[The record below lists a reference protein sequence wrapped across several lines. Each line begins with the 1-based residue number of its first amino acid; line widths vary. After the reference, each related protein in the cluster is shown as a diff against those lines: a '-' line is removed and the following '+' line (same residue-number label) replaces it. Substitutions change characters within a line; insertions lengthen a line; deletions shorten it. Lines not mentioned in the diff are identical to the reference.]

1 MKSKPFLSIML
12 LFVLVNIPFLSSVWA
27 SSVMWSRSYG
37 GADTDYAEA
46 VIQTSDGGY
55 ALAGSSQSF
64 GAGKSEFWL
73 VKTDSLG
80 KMEWNQTYGHTLASS
95 VLQTGDGGYIIGGF
109 DSEGAKLVK
118 TDSSGNMEW
127 TKNYGGGES
136 VNSMI
141 QTSDGGYALAGMTG
155 FDSVYAT
162 DFWFAKTD
170 ALGNMQW
177 NRTYDWTTTEW
188 VNSVIQTSDGGYA
201 LIGVTTLG
209 GGMTHWKLVK
219 TDSEGNM
226 EWNKGYGSVDK
237 DEGHAVFQTDDGGYM
252 LGGWMWSRSNGGG
265 PTFALVKTD
274 SVGNM
279 IWNKTYDGGTAWS
292 MVQTSDGGYAL
303 AGAVKLVKT
312 DSEGNMQWSQIY
324 SRHDSFNS
332 VIQTSDG
339 GYALAGTIILLVDD
353 IPYDND
359 AWLIK
364 TDSEG
369 IIPEFPSWTQ
379 LLIMLVAVMAVAVVY
394 RHNLNKQGQ
403 GRFDVI

>member
-1 MKSKPFLSIML
+1 MKKITITIAFFGL
-12 LFVLVNIPFLSSVWA
+12 LIFALAIPVRASFIVWNKT
-27 SSVMWSRSYG
+27 YG
-37 GADTDYAEA
+37 GADTDLAEEVIQTSDGGYAFVGSTRSFSADGNEFWLVKTDSLGNMEWNNTYGSGMVSSVLQTSDGGYTFA
-46 VIQTSDGGY
+46 GGARLVKTDSEGNMQWTKNYGGGETVNSIIQTSDGGY
-55 ALAGSSQSF
+55 ALAGR
-64 GAGKSEFWL
+64 
-73 VKTDSLG
+73 TD
-80 KMEWNQTYGHTLASS
+80 
-95 VLQTGDGGYIIGGF
+95 F
-109 DSEGAKLVK
+109 DSA
-118 TDSSGNMEW
+118 W
-127 TKNYGGGES
+127 T
-136 VNSMI
+136 
-141 QTSDGGYALAGMTG
+141 
-155 FDSVYAT
+155 T

-170 ALGNMQW
+170 ELGNMQW

-209 GGMTHWKLVK
+209 GGMTHWKLIK

-226 EWNKGYGSVDK
+226 EWNKGYGSIDK
-237 DEGHAVFQTDDGGYM
+237 DEGHAVIQTGDGGYM

-303 AGAVKLVKT
+303 AGGVKLVKT

-339 GYALAGTIILLVDD
+339 GYVLAGTIIILVDD
-353 IPYDND
+353 IPYDNN

-364 TDSEG
+364 TDVEG
-369 IIPEFPSWTQ
+369 IIPEFSSLTP
-379 LLIMLVAVMAVAVVY
+379 LLIMAVAAVALSLTY
-394 RHNLNKQGQ
+394 RRKLQNRWRWEK
-403 GRFDVI
+403 